1 MAETVKTEKYILFY
15 KRLVHSTH
23 IVRQDTGEE
32 IAIPPETETLYSYML
47 DQYESYKAR
56 GKPFFESQES
66 MGLKLKGRDR
76 RWIAARIEVLNRLGL
91 VKSEEQERDSYGHKR
106 FHHTVIPL
114 EEVSDN
120 LLFYGPEKISGGPL
134 AEGMLIR
141 ALEKKKPRGKPKS
154 KKVAQP
160 EIEESENGAQS
171 VTVAPVPATNDP
183 EQQPGVSQPASDS
196 SDDVSAHDDPS
207 LSDLP
212 EANPFTGVD
221 AVNSSETPQRADI
234 FDLKL
239 WREEGPSAFGFMEY
253 GAKHGV
259 TDVEKI
265 AALIDRHYFE
275 ALNQITIFDEKGVV
289 TEEFID
295 ALSGDDAPRR
305 NDDGTLKKYG
315 FAYAMAQAYQAHREG
330 KSEEEIQRSI
340 PVWIEAALPEY
351 IPVHLLP
358 KEHRAEPKPERVHD
372 LSNEPIPF

>member
-1 MAETVKTEKYILFY
+1 MAETVKTEKYTLFY

-154 KKVAQP
+154 KKVAQSTT
-160 EIEESENGAQS
+160 EESGNDQEKQPAAAPE
-171 VTVAPVPATNDP
+171 TAAPVAGKPDGLPVVDIPVDADVPANDDAVNASDRYTDEQLGTKLRRWRNWGLDEEAKAFCLSHGISSDEDSMKLFIQNYPVPAP
-183 EQQPGVSQPASDS
+183 ASVEQQVNAPADELQLDY
-196 SDDVSAHDDPS
+196 DD
-207 LSDLP
+207 
-212 EANPFTGVD
+212 
-221 AVNSSETPQRADI
+221 
-234 FDLKL
+234 
-239 WREEGPSAFGFMEY
+239 
-253 GAKHGV
+253 
-259 TDVEKI
+259 
-265 AALIDRHYFE
+265 
-275 ALNQITIFDEKGVV
+275 
-289 TEEFID
+289 
-295 ALSGDDAPRR
+295 
-305 NDDGTLKKYG
+305 
-315 FAYAMAQAYQAHREG
+315 
-330 KSEEEIQRSI
+330 SI
-340 PVWIEAALPEY
+340 P
-351 IPVHLLP
+351 
-358 KEHRAEPKPERVHD
+358 
-372 LSNEPIPF
+372 F